1 MDFDVEKEA
10 SKLAERLRP
19 QPCFQDSY
27 TRKLTDF
34 ARRAIAATEERVEEE
49 RSTWRLKRRRYREH
63 IRNMQAACER
73 WKRLYEVVVARNLL
87 RCEQDERRRRR
98 EAGRGEGEG

>member
-27 TRKLTDF
+27 TRKLADF
-34 ARRAIAATEERVEEE
+34 ARRAIAATEQRVEEE
-49 RSTWRLKRRRYREH
+49 CIKGVCFRCNRGELPVLTETGWWHNPDS
-63 IRNMQAACER
+63 I
-73 WKRLYEVVVARNLL
+73 NLVM
-87 RCEQDERRRRR
+87 CSAKNIHERRRRR